1 VSTVSSLSVG
11 VNRASVPKKTLSKS
25 EVQALIARLQA
36 DWFGLHYLDRAQR
49 IAAIHSQDVSI
60 RKIAAGLKFSDSNLR
75 HLLLT
80 LEAPAEDQLLARHN
94 PVSIR
99 EMVRR
104 GKAAAR
110 EHDVR
115 RTETFERKRAEA
127 ARNGAT
133 AICNWLIEIG
143 LTGPSCEQ
151 IIEEVRREFA
161 QREQD
166 GSLPPPP
173 ARHRLAIKE
182 LIQRSKPKSPIPDD
196 AASISWYHQWLF
208 RWTFCAFPDA
218 FVKDEALDIALQQQW
233 MR

>member
-1 VSTVSSLSVG
+1 LSREG
-11 VNRASVPKKTLSKS
+11 PGARIELQS
-25 EVQALIARLQA
+25 EYVLRQA
-36 DWFGLHYLDRAQR
+36 DHQSPNVRDADAMLWPDSTSRTASCLNSNVYRAR
-49 IAAIHSQDVSI
+49 VDLIIAFPFADCQLWDTF
-60 RKIAAGLKFSDSNLR
+60 RGGKIN
-75 HLLLT
+75 
-80 LEAPAEDQLLARHN
+80 QLLARHN